1 MQSLKFKKTF
11 NFSLSTFKCQG
22 GQSLFELVVA
32 VAVCALI
39 IIAVVSLTVNSI
51 ANSNFSRN
59 KALASTYAQQ
69 ATEWLRGQRDSDTD
83 TFTTHAQTPIWCL
96 KDISTDLKGWSIL
109 GACGGS
115 NVIAGTPFTRQV
127 TFSVGLQG
135 GKNIIETNVTVSWSD
150 SQGSHEVTNATNF
163 ADLRQR

>member
-1 MQSLKFKKTF
+1 MTNLER
-11 NFSLSTFKCQG
+11 

-59 KALASTYAQQ
+59 KALAATYAQQ
-69 ATEWLRGQRDSDTD
+69 ATEWLRGQRDSNTD
-83 TFTTHAQTPIWCL
+83 IFISNAENMSINPMCL
-96 KDISTDLKGWSIL
+96 NDLTSWSLAPCTAGST
-109 GACGGS
+109 
-115 NVIAGTPFTRQV
+115 IAGTPFTRQV
-127 TFSVGLQG
+127 TFTVSSPG
-135 GKNIIETNVTVSWSD
+135 GKNIVETDVAVTWSD
-150 SQGSHEVTNATNF
+150 SQGIHEVINATNF